1 MSIDEPLLNNM
12 KFYNRLYQPDP
23 RDKKEISI
31 SELETNNNVIH
42 KDLNVYKITFKRFS
56 LKDM

>member
-1 MSIDEPLLNNM
+1 M
-12 KFYNRLYQPDP
+12 KFYNRLYQPHP

-31 SELETNNNVIH
+31 SELETSNNVIY

-56 LKDM
+56 LEDM